1 MSLQLE
7 LPIDIINKILSYTQD
22 MIIAQY
28 NNLTNDET
36 YIINWKSDLLWDIK
50 SIIIMKRMYPLAS
63 GSLASGSLTTQSNRE
78 LYIFGKAHYKKLLKQ
93 GII

>member
-1 MSLQLE
+1 MNSV

-22 MIIAQY
+22 MTIIQY
-28 NNLTNDET
+28 NNLSNEET
-36 YIINWKSDLLWDIK
+36 YVINWKSELLWDIK
-50 SIIIMKRMYPLAS
+50 SIIIMKQLYPLAS
-63 GSLASGSLTTQSNRE
+63 GSLASQSNRE